1 MNQPDGSRRSGSEG
15 EHRRNSS
22 ISRAKSGSYKT
33 NIKERN
39 LKKKKNK
46 NQHSKPF
53 TVFMSI
59 LLMIAIMVGFAAA
72 GGLIGGYVAL
82 IRSIPDLGLS
92 GIQPRTY
99 TTVVYNNEKKELSK
113 LHGEENR
120 EYITI
125 DRLHS
130 FADSLLSAELEWRLR
145 RIQSR

>member
-15 EHRRNSS
+15 EHRRSSS

-33 NIKERN
+33 NKKERN

-59 LLMIAIMVGFAAA
+59 VLMIAIMVGFAAA

-99 TTVVYNNEKKELSK
+99 
-113 LHGEENR
+113 
-120 EYITI
+120 
-125 DRLHS
+125 RLNTGKS
-130 FADSLLSAELEWRLR
+130 
-145 RIQSR
+145 

>member
-53 TVFMSI
+53 TVFRMLI
-59 LLMIAIMVGFAAA
+59 FIFLLLQISFFYV
-72 GGLIGGYVAL
+72 GLI
-82 IRSIPDLGLS
+82 
-92 GIQPRTY
+92 
-99 TTVVYNNEKKELSK
+99 
-113 LHGEENR
+113 
-120 EYITI
+120 
-125 DRLHS
+125 
-130 FADSLLSAELEWRLR
+130 
-145 RIQSR
+145 